1 MEIKDLIKKTEDD
14 ISVLTT
20 EIDKLKN
27 SYTEKIKELSR
38 IHKVDLDSEEF
49 KNFLKKCWAVLPKGK
64 NEYYVAVPKFVD
76 FQIGWLD
83 HTDKAW
89 NYFIINKFTQWLGE
103 IPNWM
108 RSEFGFKIPDKVY
121 VTDGVLSFEE
131 GMEQVIKDKYGD
143 LVTSVGQ
150 GKARIKTG
158 SEFDLIAEIID
169 NGSLSFLPSAVQQKD
184 LRETKLNFTLSGKY
198 GFQKEAYDT
207 FLKYGAVGIYWMTGA
222 GKSFF
227 SMHVLDS
234 LKGPKLLVVPT
245 KTLEEQWKEYF
256 KEYAPRLVDEVEVI
270 IYYSY
275 HKIKEKEYV
284 ITVFDEVQRLPAD
297 IFSRFATIKTKYRLG
312 LSASPFREDGRTNYI
327 FALTGYPMGLDWK
340 SMVKILGLSYHE
352 VNVYILKNQTEKMN
366 KIKAL
371 TDFDKKTLIYSDGIE
386 LGKKIASTLNI
397 PFIYGATKDR
407 LEKIKENNIIAVSR
421 VGDLGISIKG
431 LEHIIEADFLF
442 GSCGQE
448 LQRSGRLFHSYAKIK
463 VHDILFT
470 EEEFYAYQKRLHSLV
485 EKGFKIN
492 IQSSIPRTLAEIEEN
507 SMPTIRRPV
516 RIPVAKKFKQEI
528 RVRQT
533 EEQRAITKGFVE
545 KKIKEM
551 TKLINTVSPF
561 QRRILKF
568 LIIARQEFP
577 GKIAY
582 ALGVKDDKIKEEI
595 KNLEKLGL
603 VKVAGHH
610 GYAYNVPKKVAEDLK
625 VFKATSED
633 MRQATDEIEKII
645 QSWED

>member
-1 MEIKDLIKKTEDD
+1 MDIKDLIKRAEDD
-14 ISVLTT
+14 VSTLTI

-27 SYTEKIKELSR
+27 QYIEKIRELAR
-38 IHKVDLDSEEF
+38 IHKVNLDSEEF

-64 NEYYVAVPKFVD
+64 NEFYVAVPKFVD
-76 FQIGWLD
+76 FQVGWLD
-83 HTDKAW
+83 HADEAW

-103 IPNWM
+103 IPSWM
-108 RSEFGFKIPDKVY
+108 RNEFGFKTPEKVY

-131 GMEQVIKDKYGD
+131 GKEEMIKQKYGD
-143 LVTSVGQ
+143 MLTSVGQ

-158 SEFDLIAEIID
+158 HEFDLIAEVID
-169 NGSLSFLPSAVQQKD
+169 NGSLPFLPRTVEKKD
-184 LRETKLNFTLSGKY
+184 LREPKLNFTLSGKY
-198 GFQKEAYDT
+198 SFQKDALDI
-207 FLKYGAVGIYWMTGA
+207 FLKYGAVGVYWMTGA
-222 GKSFF
+222 GKSFYA
-227 SMHVLDS
+227 MDVLDC

-256 KEYAPRLVDEVEVI
+256 KEFAPRLLEEVEI
-270 IYYSY
+270 ITYYSY
-275 HKIKEKEYV
+275 HKVKDKEFI
-284 ITVFDEVQRLPAD
+284 ITCFDEVQRLPAD
-297 IFSRFATIKTKYRLG
+297 TFSRFATIKTKYRIG

-327 FALTGYPMGLDWK
+327 FALTGYPIGLDWK

-352 VNVYILKNQTEKMN
+352 VNVHILKNQTEKMS
-366 KIKAL
+366 KIKSL

-386 LGKKIASTLNI
+386 LGKKIASILNI

-407 LEKIKENNIIAVSR
+407 LEKIKENNVIAVSR

-442 GSCGQE
+442 GSRGQE

-492 IQSSIPRTLAEIEEN
+492 VQTSIPRALAEIEN
-507 SMPTIRRPV
+507 SNPVMRRPS
-516 RIPVAKKFKQEI
+516 RMPVAKKFKQEI

-533 EEQRAITKGFVE
+533 DEQRTITKGFVE
-545 KKIKEM
+545 KKIKDI
-551 TKLINTVSPF
+551 TKIINSVSPF

-568 LIIARQEFP
+568 LIIARQEFS
-577 GKIAY
+577 GKIAF
-582 ALGVKDDKIKEEI
+582 ALGVENEKVKEEI
-595 KNLEKLGL
+595 KNLENLGL

-610 GYAYNVPKKVAEDLK
+610 GFSYNVPKKVAEDLK
-625 VFKATSED
+625 VFKATSD
-633 MRQATDEIEKII
+633 DIRQATDEIEKII
-645 QSWED
+645 QSWKD